1 MKILIADDHSVVRF
15 GVGQIVRNV
24 FPHAEVLTAIDFD
37 TMLASINSFQP
48 DLIISDINMP
58 GCDNINLVKR
68 IKAVSGTA
76 KLLVFSAYA
85 EELYAPR
92 LLQEGADGYLHKDAE
107 LHIIHKAL
115 KDVLEKGRFVSQN
128 MMNYFLDKSLHKKGI
143 DQNPLKQLS
152 SREME
157 VATLLSQGLGLLE
170 ISNTLNLHS
179 STVSTYKNRVF
190 EKLRITNIADL
201 LNLIRTYKSPELL

>member
-24 FPHAEVLTAIDFD
+24 FPNAEILTAVDFS
-37 TMLASINSFQP
+37 TMLTTIKSFQP

-68 IKAVSGTA
+68 IKAESSTA

-92 LLQEGADGYLHKDAE
+92 LLQDGADGYLHKDAE
-107 LHIIHKAL
+107 LHVIHKAL
-115 KDVLEKGRFVSQN
+115 RDVLEKGRFVSQN
-128 MMNYFLDKSLHKKGI
+128 MMNYFLDKSLHKKGVEH
-143 DQNPLKQLS
+143 NPLKQLS
-152 SREME
+152 NREME
-157 VATLLSQGLGLLE
+157 VALLLSQGLGMLE

-190 EKLRITNIADL
+190 EKLNISNIAEL
-201 LNLIRTYKSPELL
+201 LNLIRTYQNPDI